1 MTTSATVLTAVIAAA
16 TAFVVAVVTQFLTW
30 RRERTQR
37 TYDRRRSA
45 LLDAQDTAL
54 AVRSR
59 YGEFG
64 DVTLTEPITRPVSV
78 SGQAQRRLSDA
89 LAELGVR
96 LSRVDDHAVV
106 AAVEHWS
113 DQARYHAISAE
124 EVSEVEESQA
134 WDAMNEAFGS
144 ALKSATGVSRAPI
157 GESGARS

>member
-16 TAFVVAVVTQFLTW
+16 TALVVAIATQFLTW

-45 LLDAQDTAL
+45 LLDAQDAAL
-54 AVRSR
+54 VVHSR

-64 DVTLTEPITRPVSV
+64 DVTRTEPITRPRSA
-78 SGQAQRRLSDA
+78 SGQAQRQLSDA

-96 LSRVDDHAVV
+96 LSRVDDRGVV
-106 AAVEHWS
+106 AAVKRWS

-124 EVSEVEESQA
+124 EVSDDEESRA
-134 WDAMNEAFGS
+134 WDAMNDAFGS
-144 ALKSATGVSRAPI
+144 ALQSATGVSHASV
-157 GESGARS
+157 GGNGARS

>member
-1 MTTSATVLTAVIAAA
+1 MSAGTTIETALIAAA
-16 TAFVVAVVTQFLTW
+16 TALVVAVVTQFVTW

-45 LLDAQDTAL
+45 LLDAQDAAL
-54 AVRSR
+54 AVRGR

-64 DVTLTEPITRPVSV
+64 DVTRTEPITRPLSV

-96 LSRVDDHAVV
+96 LSRVDDHVVV
-106 AAVEHWS
+106 AAVERWS

-144 ALKSATGVSRAPI
+144 ALKS
-157 GESGARS
+157 